1 MEENFVGYL
10 LKTLDPVTQ
19 REVEEYLRDN
29 PEAQRRLELLRRALE
44 PLGEDRG
51 LIEPPPAGLRHATLA
66 RVAEYRC
73 RDLPHAPSPPPT
85 RSTIPFR
92 SRWRLPDAMVA
103 AAILL
108 IVVGLVPLLRLKI
121 LHHWH
126 ITACKEN
133 LHKYGVQLAVYADY
147 NNGNLPQVQDKP
159 GMNVAGIFVAF
170 LSEKNLLDPGL
181 SIACP
186 SKGRHMPPKFTV
198 EQMVA
203 LHHDRP
209 SEFEREV
216 GRIGGC
222 YAYVLG
228 YRDSQGY
235 LHGLHRP
242 TDSDHVPVLADRP
255 PFDQRNLEGA
265 RDRNSQNHGGQ
276 GQNVLFLGGHV
287 TFCTTR
293 AVGLDLDD
301 IFLNQQM
308 ELAPGL
314 NRRDA
319 VLASSGVR
327 ISVPVRF
334 EDNP

>member
-10 LKTLDPVTQ
+10 LKTLDPITQ
-19 REVEEYLRDN
+19 REVEEHLRDH

-51 LIEPPPAGLRHATLA
+51 LIELPPAGLRQATLA

-73 RDLPHAPSPPPT
+73 RNLPYAPSPPSS
-85 RSTIPFR
+85 RSTIPMR
-92 SRWRLPDAMVA
+92 SRWRLPDALVA

-108 IVVGLVPLLRLKI
+108 IVVGMVPLLRLKI
-121 LHHWH
+121 LHQWN

-133 LHKYGVQLAVYADY
+133 LHKYGVQLAVYADQ
-147 NNGNLPQVQDKP
+147 NNGRLPQVQDKP
-159 GMNVAGIFVAF
+159 GRNAAGIFNVI
-170 LSEKNLLDPGL
+170 LSEKNQLGDDL

-186 SKGRHMPPKFTV
+186 SKGRHAPSNLTV
-198 EQMVA
+198 DQVVA
-203 LHHDRP
+203 LYHESR
-209 SEFEREV
+209 SEYERQV

-228 YRDSQGY
+228 YRDARGT

-242 TDSDHVPVLADRP
+242 TDSDQVPVLADRP

-287 TFCTTR
+287 IFCTTR
-293 AVGLDLDD
+293 TVGLERDD

-308 ELAPGL
+308 ELAPGI

-327 ISVPVRF
+327 ISLPARV
-334 EDNP
+334 DD